1 MTKKT
6 VTRFAP
12 SPTGFLHVGN
22 IRTALFN
29 YLFTIKNNG
38 KFILRIDD
46 TDLERSTDEFA
57 EQIISDLKWLG
68 IKIDEIYKQSE
79 RIDTYKKYFN
89 QLVKD
94 GFLYECF
101 ETQEELDYKR
111 KRLISRRMPPVYDRA
126 SLNLSE
132 DEKNKYLDEGRK
144 PYWRFKLSGKKNVFN
159 DLIRGEVVVDTSA
172 QSDPVVLRED
182 GGFLYN
188 LPSVI
193 DDVEM
198 GITNIIRGEDHVTNS
213 GIQIEMFSSLAKN
226 APIFGHHPLLVDENG
241 DPFSKRNTALSI
253 KGLKDKNFEPM
264 AINSLNTSIGT
275 SIEINAFHSL
285 NEISD
290 ILDLSKLGRAPG
302 RFSLDQLTKL
312 NSSQL
317 SILNFEEIKDRL
329 KKQNIIVNKS
339 LWEIVKNNIDFL
351 SEYSKWDTIINKEIE
366 IENFDN
372 NFLKLAADVLPS
384 KPWDQN
390 TWSLWIEKIKS
401 STDRKGKDLFLPLRM
416 AITGLEDGPELKE
429 LILLIGY
436 DKIKRR
442 LLGEQNG

>member
-12 SPTGFLHVGN
+12 SPTGLLHVGN
-22 IRTALFN
+22 IRTALLN

-68 IKIDEIYKQSE
+68 IKIDKIYKQSN

-89 QLVKD
+89 QLVEN

-132 DEKNKYLDEGRK
+132 NEKNKYLDEGRK

-159 DLIRGEVVVDTSA
+159 DIIRGEVVVDTSA
-172 QSDPVVLRED
+172 QSDPVVVRED

-193 DDVEM
+193 DDIEM

-213 GIQIEMFSSLAKN
+213 GIQIEMFSSLGKN

-241 DPFSKRNTALSI
+241 DPFSKRNAALSI

-264 AINSLNTSIGT
+264 SINSLNTSIGT
-275 SIEINAFHSL
+275 SIEINLFHSL
-285 NEISD
+285 KEISD
-290 ILDLSKLGRAPG
+290 ILDFSKLGRAPG
-302 RFSLDQLTKL
+302 RFSIDQLTKL

-317 SILNFEEIKDRL
+317 SILSFEEIKDRL
-329 KKQNIIVNKS
+329 KNKNIIINEP
-339 LWEIVKNNIDFL
+339 LWEIVKNNINFL
-351 SEYSKWDTIINKEIE
+351 SEYRKWDTIVNKEIE
-366 IENFDN
+366 TEIFDKE
-372 NFLKLAADVLPS
+372 FLKLAADVLPNQ
-384 KPWDQN
+384 PWDEK
-390 TWSLWIEKIKS
+390 TWEFV
-401 STDRKGKDLFLPLRM
+401 D
-416 AITGLEDGPELKE
+416 
-429 LILLIGY
+429 
-436 DKIKRR
+436 
-442 LLGEQNG
+442 

>member
-12 SPTGFLHVGN
+12 SPTGLLHVGN

-29 YLFTIKNNG
+29 YLYTIKNNG
-38 KFILRIDD
+38 EFILRIDD
-46 TDLERSTDEFA
+46 TDLERSNDEFA
-57 EQIISDLKWLG
+57 EQIILDLNWLG
-68 IKIDEIYKQSE
+68 IRVDKIYKQSE

-89 QLVKD
+89 QLVED

-126 SLNLSE
+126 SLNLSK

-144 PYWRFKLSGKKNVFN
+144 PYWRFKLSGKKIVFN
-159 DLIRGEVVVDTSA
+159 DLVRGEVVVDTST
-172 QSDPVVLRED
+172 QSDPVVVRED

-188 LPSVI
+188 LPSVV
-193 DDVEM
+193 DDIEM
-198 GITNIIRGEDHVTNS
+198 QITNIIRGEDHVTNS
-213 GIQIEMFSSLAKN
+213 GIQIEMFSSLGKN

-241 DPFSKRNTALSI
+241 DPFSKRNAASSI
-253 KGLKDKNFEPM
+253 KSLKLKNFEPM
-264 AINSLNTSIGT
+264 AINSLNISIGT
-275 SIEINAFHSL
+275 SIEINSFQSL
-285 NEISD
+285 KEISD

-317 SILNFEEIKDRL
+317 SILSFKEIKNRL
-329 KKQNIIVNKS
+329 KTENIIAYEP

-351 SEYSKWDTIINKEIE
+351 SEYTKWDKIINKDIK

-372 NFLKLAADVLPS
+372 EFLKLAADSLPNQ
-384 KPWDQN
+384 PWDEK
-390 TWSLWIEKIKS
+390 TWNLWIEKIKA
-401 STDRKGKDLFLPLRM
+401 STDRKGKDLFLPLRK

-442 LLGEQNG
+442 LLGE

>member
-1 MTKKT
+1 M
-6 VTRFAP
+6 
-12 SPTGFLHVGN
+12 
-22 IRTALFN
+22 
-29 YLFTIKNNG
+29 
-38 KFILRIDD
+38 
-46 TDLERSTDEFA
+46 
-57 EQIISDLKWLG
+57 
-68 IKIDEIYKQSE
+68 
-79 RIDTYKKYFN
+79 
-89 QLVKD
+89 
-94 GFLYECF
+94 
-101 ETQEELDYKR
+101 
-111 KRLISRRMPPVYDRA
+111 
-126 SLNLSE
+126 
-132 DEKNKYLDEGRK
+132 
-144 PYWRFKLSGKKNVFN
+144 
-159 DLIRGEVVVDTSA
+159 VDTSA
-172 QSDPVVLRED
+172 QSDPVVVRED

-213 GIQIEMFSSLAKN
+213 GIQIEMFSSLGKN

-241 DPFSKRNTALSI
+241 DPFSKRNAALSI

-264 AINSLNTSIGT
+264 AINSLNSSIGT
-275 SIEINAFHSL
+275 SIEINSFHSL
-285 NEISD
+285 KEISD

-329 KKQNIIVNKS
+329 KNQNIIVNES

-366 IENFDN
+366 IKNFDKE
-372 NFLKLAADVLPS
+372 FLKLAADVLPS
-384 KPWDQN
+384 QPWDER
-390 TWSLWIEKIKS
+390 TWNLWIEKIKS
-401 STDRKGKDLFLPLRM
+401 STDRKGKDLFLPLRK

-442 LLGEQNG
+442 LLGK

>member
-1 MTKKT
+1 LTQET

-89 QLVKD
+89 QLVED

-144 PYWRFKLSGKKNVFN
+144 AYWRFKLSGKKNVFN
-159 DLIRGEVVVDTSA
+159 DLIRGQVVVDTSA
-172 QSDPVVLRED
+172 QSDPVVVRED

-213 GIQIEMFSSLAKN
+213 GIQIEMFSSLGKN

-241 DPFSKRNTALSI
+241 DPFSKRNAALSI
-253 KGLKDKNFEPM
+253 KGLKNKNFEPM

-285 NEISD
+285 KEISE
-290 ILDLSKLGRAPG
+290 ILDLSKIGRAPG

-317 SILNFEEIKDRL
+317 SILSFEEIKDRL
-329 KKQNIIVNKS
+329 KNQNIIANES

-372 NFLKLAADVLPS
+372 KFLKLAADVLPS
-384 KPWDQN
+384 KPWDQK

-401 STDRKGKDLFLPLRM
+401 STDKKGKDLFLPLRM

-442 LLGEQNG
+442 LLGE

>member
-12 SPTGFLHVGN
+12 SPTGLLHVGN

-68 IKIDEIYKQSE
+68 IKVDEIYKQSE

-89 QLVKD
+89 QLVEN

-132 DEKNKYLDEGRK
+132 NDKNKYLDEGRK

-253 KGLKDKNFEPM
+253 KGLKEKNFEPM

-384 KPWDQN
+384 KPWDQK

>member
-1 MTKKT
+1 MSNSI
-6 VTRFAP
+6 TRFAP
-12 SPTGFLHVGN
+12 SPSGLLHVGN
-22 IRTALFN
+22 VRTALLNF
-29 YLFTIKNNG
+29 LVSKRSNG

-68 IKIDEIYKQSE
+68 IKVDEIHKQSE

-89 QLVKD
+89 QLVED
-94 GFLYECF
+94 GFLYKCF
-101 ETQEELDYKR
+101 ETQDELDYKR

-132 DEKNKYLDEGRK
+132 NDKNKYLDEGRK
-144 PYWRFKLSGKKNVFN
+144 PYWRFKLSGKKSVFN

-172 QSDPVVLRED
+172 QSDPVVVRED

-213 GIQIEMFSSLAKN
+213 GIQIEMFSSLGKN

-241 DPFSKRNTALSI
+241 DPFSKRNAALSI

-264 AINSLNTSIGT
+264 AINSLNSSIGT
-275 SIEINAFHSL
+275 SIEINSFHSL
-285 NEISD
+285 KEISD

-317 SILNFEEIKDRL
+317 SILSFEEIKDRCG
-329 KKQNIIVNKS
+329 KPS
-339 LWEIVKNNIDFL
+339 D
-351 SEYSKWDTIINKEIE
+351 
-366 IENFDN
+366 
-372 NFLKLAADVLPS
+372 DVLNLVENA
-384 KPWDQN
+384 KIRVQAN
-390 TWSLWIEKIKS
+390 TLGIRKIYS
-401 STDRKGKDLFLPLRM
+401 NKDTAL
-416 AITGLEDGPELKE
+416 
-429 LILLIGY
+429 
-436 DKIKRR
+436 
-442 LLGEQNG
+442 

>member
-1 MTKKT
+1 MTQKT

-12 SPTGFLHVGN
+12 SPTGLLHVGN

-46 TDLERSTDEFA
+46 TDFERSTDEFA
-57 EQIISDLKWLG
+57 EQIISDLNWLG
-68 IKIDEIYKQSE
+68 IKVDKIYKQSE
-79 RIDTYKKYFN
+79 RIDIYKKYFN
-89 QLVKD
+89 QLVED
-94 GFLYECF
+94 GLLYECF

-132 DEKNKYLDEGRK
+132 EEKNKYLNDGKK
-144 PYWRFKLSGKKNVFN
+144 PYWRFKLSGKKIVFN
-159 DLIRGEVVVDTSA
+159 DLIRGEVVVDTST
-172 QSDPVVLRED
+172 QSDPVVVRED

-213 GIQIEMFSSLAKN
+213 GIQIEMFSSLVKN

-253 KGLKDKNFEPM
+253 KSLKDKNFEPM
-264 AINSLNTSIGT
+264 TINSLNTSIGT
-275 SIEINAFHSL
+275 SIEISSFNSL
-285 NEISD
+285 KEISD
-290 ILDLSKLGRAPG
+290 ILDLSKVGRAPG

-317 SILNFEEIKDRL
+317 SILSFEEIKDRL
-329 KKQNIIVNKS
+329 KNQNFIVNER
-339 LWEIVKNNIDFL
+339 LWDIVKNNIDFL

-366 IENFDN
+366 TENFDN
-372 NFLKLAADVLPS
+372 KFLKLAADVLPS
-384 KPWDQN
+384 PPWDEK
-390 TWSLWIEKIKS
+390 TWNLWIEKIKS
-401 STDRKGKDLFLPLRM
+401 STEKKGKDLFLPLRK

-436 DKIKRR
+436 DKIKKR
-442 LLGEQNG
+442 LLGK

>member
-1 MTKKT
+1 MTQKT
-6 VTRFAP
+6 ITRFAP
-12 SPTGFLHVGN
+12 SPTGLLHVGN

-68 IKIDEIYKQSE
+68 IKVDKIYKQSE

-144 PYWRFKLSGKKNVFN
+144 PYWRFKLSGEKNVFD

-172 QSDPVVLRED
+172 QSDPVVVRED

-213 GIQIEMFSSLAKN
+213 GIQIEMFSSIGKN

-241 DPFSKRNTALSI
+241 DPFSKRNAALSI

-275 SIEINAFHSL
+275 SIEIKSFHSL
-285 NEISD
+285 KEISD

-317 SILNFEEIKDRL
+317 SILSFEEIKDRL
-329 KKQNIIVNKS
+329 KNQNIIAHET
-339 LWEIVKNNIDFL
+339 LWEIIKNNIDFL
-351 SEYSKWDTIINKEIE
+351 SEYSKWDTIINNEVE
-366 IENFDN
+366 IENFDSE
-372 NFLKLAADVLPS
+372 FLRLAADVLPS
-384 KPWDQN
+384 QPWDEK
-390 TWSLWIEKIKS
+390 TWNLWIEKIKS
-401 STDRKGKDLFLPLRM
+401 LSDRKGKDLFLPLRK

-442 LLGEQNG
+442 LVGK